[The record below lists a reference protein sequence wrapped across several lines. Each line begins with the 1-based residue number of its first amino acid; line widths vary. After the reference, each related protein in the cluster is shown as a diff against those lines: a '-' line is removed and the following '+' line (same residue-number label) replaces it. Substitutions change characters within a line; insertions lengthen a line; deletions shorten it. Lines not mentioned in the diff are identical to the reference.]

1 MGFKK
6 YDSAAE
12 EQKAELEKQ
21 QIEDEKS
28 SFSSMVEENNK
39 EIEELEALP
48 LDEIQESITKRIEES
63 RETYLSYTKK
73 QKKLSGLISAAVLL
87 VMVGALVLMVTLSA
101 QFPFITYI
109 SLAIMI
115 VALGGTFFST
125 KVFRKKLS
133 VMADLYI
140 NTLYKEVNNYLFKDS
155 EKFSELDCK
164 PNGQM
169 KDEIFMDARFYKNLK
184 GTKSR
189 NLVAVNYKGNLLGI
203 ADLAGN
209 VLVKNRLSP
218 MFLGKIY
225 DYPNTYA
232 NEGKRIIVQVKG
244 GELSRPV
251 DDIDDLQLV
260 DGTKTYAVYT
270 NDENYKKVLSQK
282 VLDQILKLKVDKTL
296 IDVIVSIRPGKT
308 CIGIDYVDE
317 FLNIPVQSK
326 FDFNNV
332 KRQESDLN
340 KVLNILDNIH

>member
-6 YDSAAE
+6 YDAAAE
-12 EQKAELEKQ
+12 EQKAEQEKQ
-21 QIEDEKS
+21 LKEDEKS
-28 SFSSMVEENNK
+28 SFSLMVEENNK

-48 LDEIQESITKRIEES
+48 LDEIQENIIKNIEVS
-63 RETYLSYTKK
+63 REAYLASTKK
-73 QKKLSGLISAAVLL
+73 QKKYSGLISAGVLL
-87 VMVGALVLMVTLSA
+87 VMVGALVLMVTLSSSV
-101 QFPFITYI
+101 PWITYV

-115 VALGGTFFST
+115 VALTSTFLTT
-125 KVFRKKLS
+125 KLFRKKLS
-133 VMADLYI
+133 ASADIYI
-140 NTLYKEVNNYLFKDS
+140 KTLYTEVNNYLFRDK
-155 EKFSELDCK
+155 EKFANLDIQ

-169 KDEIFMDARFYKNLK
+169 KDEIFMDARFYKNLR

-189 NLVAVNYKGNLLGI
+189 NLVAVDYKGKLLGI
-203 ADLAGN
+203 SDLAGN

-218 MFLGKIY
+218 MFLGKLY
-225 DYPNTYA
+225 DYPNTYSQ
-232 NEGKRIIVQVKG
+232 EDKRIIVQIKG

-251 DDIDDLQLV
+251 DDIDDLKLV
-260 DGTKTYAVYT
+260 DGTKTYAIYT
-270 NDENYKKVLSQK
+270 NDENYKKVLPQK
-282 VLDQILKLKVDKTL
+282 TLDQILKLKVDKTL

-340 KVLNILDNIH
+340 KVLNILDQIQ